1 MANGN
6 GLTGP
11 TVDNIVNPTPL
22 GQDLLPEPTLTGP
35 TVDDIKLPEVKPMLS
50 GASDVIEFTPEQAR
64 ERDVARKYGVN
75 IAPGINVQ
83 ETAAS
88 LQGNLSKWKNGVLKG
103 IGTAGT
109 TFLEP
114 FVDIFVGTP
123 TAISTGKFSG
133 FYNNEGSKVLD
144 SFNEFLRGE
153 LPNYYSQAEKD
164 YGFVKSLGTA
174 NFWADQG
181 MQGLGFLAGAIASG
195 MAVGASGVIGS
206 GVKTG
211 ANQSIKAWRNISN
224 AFRGEQVAKT
234 SADILKAR
242 DLIGRVN
249 YSAQAANMFGSGLIS
264 AFGEAGIEARETKR
278 RSTETMTSLRDLG
291 DDRYAN
297 MTDLEID
304 QLSDTAANVAFG
316 LNTAIVG
323 ASNIYQFGKLFSRS
337 WKSTS
342 NKYMNE
348 LVQKNATPG
357 TLKYTAKEMPK
368 AWKNAY
374 QVGNWFKRPAAEA
387 FEEWSQAAI
396 NVAAEDYFEDVYEGN
411 SVEDM
416 TDLLEGGVG
425 VIGSLFRGYVEAPQT
440 KEGQQAIFLGAL
452 LGKLGEAGSAVRED
466 GKTSRQ
472 EWLDT
477 YDRSV
482 GLSDKL
488 NLLAGDTK
496 LYKLLKAYN
505 ENAKSQEKMDK
516 SLEAGDIFNYKNGEA
531 KAMFSLIDS
540 FIDAGKIEDLKS
552 FVKDIGSLSEAEFK
566 EVIGIDTD
574 SAIKSPAEQ
583 ARVVEERI
591 ARLEKE
597 KPKVD
602 LFLSTLETDKLNV
615 EEKIALGVGIRYY
628 GYMGDVT
635 DSRENELASEV
646 LDLSNGL
653 ISWETLKNI
662 KIDSA
667 DMAKAIVDMTE
678 QYRKSDKYSDL
689 NASQIISKLTDLG
702 KLKTYRQSI
711 ADLLSKI
718 TEEESIKKIKKV
730 VGVPPKKESKS
741 KQEGRKVK
749 SEVVSNQ
756 EQDIIEA
763 VENDTEQTANER
775 GKRREQIGTKRK
787 RKLIK
792 RKQEL
797 ESLLG
802 ETAEEEKAAIQEI
815 IDEINKTI
823 GDTAA
828 KTSEKAEEDIKDSF
842 AEAFPETSKAKQEA
856 KEQDDE
862 IQRLIEAEERNV
874 DLDTTENIQI
884 GSLLSYENASVN
896 VRFGDQEGIIFKE
909 KDGTVVFENEDGDQ
923 TVIGK
928 FIDDQTL
935 AEVGVEAL
943 DDQIS
948 SLGVQIIADGR
959 TFEIGGQYFNNLFIN
974 PLSAIDTFIFRQAQ
988 PGFEAK
994 RITLFDSEGNKV
1006 TFTNPF
1012 IVQELSRLITMMEL
1026 IKQEAITEMQILDE
1040 GLMEFDFQ
1048 GETYIIE
1055 DSVEEK
1061 YTTAYQRNQGEGDTV
1076 QAPVITVYNKNLNK
1090 LRSPKKIA
1098 QILKARDVF
1107 IDNYV
1112 KNKINAY
1119 INEYEEDTYGAQSDA
1134 TVAAR
1139 TEEEVKQDA
1148 QESSRERVSPKDIGD
1163 DTPTPDKTDKQAGAK
1178 PTGQELEG
1186 GLQVI
1191 SMEEAEELLGVDFSE
1206 DLGIGS
1212 SEDLGIDSSNVEEE
1226 VLDSVLSPKDN
1237 AEAPIINSEESKD
1250 SVNDIIEDREI
1261 PANNDVRSSN
1271 YKTNKTGSNILGREE
1286 GQEVA
1291 LSTIQSLAWKSA
1303 NHPDNLQEGVQVDD
1317 FVKTLTS
1324 SVEAGKDLKGLEL
1337 EFTIDLNDPQ
1347 LTEMREMAPI
1357 LAKLK
1362 KGTSLSQDEIA
1373 KVAMRVKMKIGNE
1386 TVYTYVHRL
1395 DYVDRHIK
1403 VEDQEAARK
1412 ILMADRNKIYQDFL
1426 AGRKTTSTIKK
1437 MTGGHLVTERGAK
1450 NKIADLKT
1458 DPDGKLPRLFI
1469 ASNGVYVNENGD
1481 NAFSDEFYI
1490 AQVEQDGAIYTA
1502 ITMANGQRFPLRVF
1516 VEDLSEEMAR
1526 FVTAL
1531 YGEALRLADGNINKN
1546 MPIEMF
1552 NKFKENV
1559 KDKPIAKEFLDLVES
1574 TMESRKVGPTYKQML
1589 DMLIFH
1595 GAKTKS
1601 KVSPT
1606 IVSGKGKLRIGNLE
1620 ISKEDFAAKKEDVVK
1635 WLMQNKRHH
1644 VSKNYMNSKTDGK
1657 YNRWLLKYNIVYSDA
1672 STVGDTNTSFVQ
1684 PTLRY
1689 APLKSEAPA
1698 AKKESTSSNQLTSQQ
1713 EKEFSDFNLLFA
1725 KLYEGR
1731 PISGPVLIENSD
1743 IVFSLIELKN
1753 GKLFKNPGSQFEQE
1767 LTQTEVNAYFN
1778 LIKTANPIFKEVE
1791 SIINSIVKDQ
1801 KNNKTYAFW
1810 QKITELVQ
1818 NEFLS
1823 KTKKKLVGAELI
1835 NAVNQKIQSLEGTKR
1850 AKDILVETVR
1860 ERRESGQGATK
1871 YDRRFIFYKPIISL
1885 LSQSVNISAENLSE
1899 DKFPTTTKYI
1909 MQELATEINKGIQPQ
1924 EAPENLNE
1932 PELVAVPVFDGGY
1945 TPESVDFVEREKES
1959 PKPNKPKTDLTKLS
1973 GGFQSGL
1980 TVSDLQNLGIEI
1992 PQANAFDIE
2001 ADFGLPQKQNKSDI
2015 TKSQEDQNCK

>member
-348 LVQKNATPG
+348 LVQRNAAPG

-602 LFLSTLETDKLNV
+602 LFLSTLETDNLNV

-628 GYMGDVT
+628 GYMGDVI

-711 ADLLSKI
+711 SDLLSKI

-730 VGVPPKKESKS
+730 VGALPKKESKS
-741 KQEGRKVK
+741 KEEGRKVK

-756 EQDIIEA
+756 EQDIIET
-763 VENDTEQTANER
+763 VEDDTEQTANER

-842 AEAFPETSKAKQEA
+842 AEAFPETSKAKEEA

-909 KDGTVVFENEDGDQ
+909 KDGTVVFENKDGAQ

-943 DDQIS
+943 DDQVS

-974 PLSAIDTFIFRQAQ
+974 P
-988 PGFEAK
+988 
-994 RITLFDSEGNKV
+994 
-1006 TFTNPF
+1006 
-1012 IVQELSRLITMMEL
+1012 
-1026 IKQEAITEMQILDE
+1026 
-1040 GLMEFDFQ
+1040 
-1048 GETYIIE
+1048 
-1055 DSVEEK
+1055 
-1061 YTTAYQRNQGEGDTV
+1061 
-1076 QAPVITVYNKNLNK
+1076 
-1090 LRSPKKIA
+1090 
-1098 QILKARDVF
+1098 
-1107 IDNYV
+1107 
-1112 KNKINAY
+1112 
-1119 INEYEEDTYGAQSDA
+1119 
-1134 TVAAR
+1134 
-1139 TEEEVKQDA
+1139 
-1148 QESSRERVSPKDIGD
+1148 
-1163 DTPTPDKTDKQAGAK
+1163 
-1178 PTGQELEG
+1178 
-1186 GLQVI
+1186 
-1191 SMEEAEELLGVDFSE
+1191 
-1206 DLGIGS
+1206 
-1212 SEDLGIDSSNVEEE
+1212 
-1226 VLDSVLSPKDN
+1226 
-1237 AEAPIINSEESKD
+1237 
-1250 SVNDIIEDREI
+1250 
-1261 PANNDVRSSN
+1261 
-1271 YKTNKTGSNILGREE
+1271 
-1286 GQEVA
+1286 
-1291 LSTIQSLAWKSA
+1291 
-1303 NHPDNLQEGVQVDD
+1303 
-1317 FVKTLTS
+1317 
-1324 SVEAGKDLKGLEL
+1324 
-1337 EFTIDLNDPQ
+1337 
-1347 LTEMREMAPI
+1347 
-1357 LAKLK
+1357 
-1362 KGTSLSQDEIA
+1362 
-1373 KVAMRVKMKIGNE
+1373 
-1386 TVYTYVHRL
+1386 
-1395 DYVDRHIK
+1395 
-1403 VEDQEAARK
+1403 
-1412 ILMADRNKIYQDFL
+1412 
-1426 AGRKTTSTIKK
+1426 
-1437 MTGGHLVTERGAK
+1437 
-1450 NKIADLKT
+1450 
-1458 DPDGKLPRLFI
+1458 
-1469 ASNGVYVNENGD
+1469 
-1481 NAFSDEFYI
+1481 
-1490 AQVEQDGAIYTA
+1490 
-1502 ITMANGQRFPLRVF
+1502 
-1516 VEDLSEEMAR
+1516 
-1526 FVTAL
+1526 
-1531 YGEALRLADGNINKN
+1531 
-1546 MPIEMF
+1546 
-1552 NKFKENV
+1552 
-1559 KDKPIAKEFLDLVES
+1559 
-1574 TMESRKVGPTYKQML
+1574 
-1589 DMLIFH
+1589 
-1595 GAKTKS
+1595 
-1601 KVSPT
+1601 
-1606 IVSGKGKLRIGNLE
+1606 
-1620 ISKEDFAAKKEDVVK
+1620 
-1635 WLMQNKRHH
+1635 
-1644 VSKNYMNSKTDGK
+1644 
-1657 YNRWLLKYNIVYSDA
+1657 
-1672 STVGDTNTSFVQ
+1672 
-1684 PTLRY
+1684 
-1689 APLKSEAPA
+1689 
-1698 AKKESTSSNQLTSQQ
+1698 
-1713 EKEFSDFNLLFA
+1713 
-1725 KLYEGR
+1725 
-1731 PISGPVLIENSD
+1731 
-1743 IVFSLIELKN
+1743 
-1753 GKLFKNPGSQFEQE
+1753 
-1767 LTQTEVNAYFN
+1767 
-1778 LIKTANPIFKEVE
+1778 
-1791 SIINSIVKDQ
+1791 
-1801 KNNKTYAFW
+1801 
-1810 QKITELVQ
+1810 
-1818 NEFLS
+1818 
-1823 KTKKKLVGAELI
+1823 
-1835 NAVNQKIQSLEGTKR
+1835 
-1850 AKDILVETVR
+1850 
-1860 ERRESGQGATK
+1860 
-1871 YDRRFIFYKPIISL
+1871 
-1885 LSQSVNISAENLSE
+1885 
-1899 DKFPTTTKYI
+1899 
-1909 MQELATEINKGIQPQ
+1909 
-1924 EAPENLNE
+1924 
-1932 PELVAVPVFDGGY
+1932 
-1945 TPESVDFVEREKES
+1945 
-1959 PKPNKPKTDLTKLS
+1959 
-1973 GGFQSGL
+1973 
-1980 TVSDLQNLGIEI
+1980 
-1992 PQANAFDIE
+1992 
-2001 ADFGLPQKQNKSDI
+2001 
-2015 TKSQEDQNCK
+2015 

>member
-133 FYNNEGSKVLD
+133 FYDNEGSKVLD

-828 KTSEKAEEDIKDSF
+828 KTSEKAEENIKDSF

-1012 IVQELSRLITMMEL
+1012 IVQELARLITMMEL
-1026 IKQEAITEMQILDE
+1026 IKQEAITEMQTFDE

-1055 DSVEEK
+1055 DSVEER
-1061 YTTAYQRNQGEGDTV
+1061 YTTAYERKQGEGDTV

-1148 QESSRERVSPKDIGD
+1148 KESSRERVSPENIGD

-1191 SMEEAEELLGVDFSE
+1191 STEEAEELLGVDFSE

-1226 VLDSVLSPKDN
+1226 ILDSVLTPKDN
-1237 AEAPIINSEESKD
+1237 AKAPIINSEESKD
-1250 SVNDIIEDREI
+1250 SVNDVIEDREI

-1286 GQEVA
+1286 EVA

-1324 SVEAGKDLKGLEL
+1324 SVEAGKDLKGLKL

-1362 KGTSLSQDEIA
+1362 RGKSLSQDEIA
-1373 KVAMRVKMKIGNE
+1373 KVAMRVKMKIGDK

-1574 TMESRKVGPTYKQML
+1574 TMESREVGPTYKQML

-1713 EKEFSDFNLLFA
+1713 ET
-1725 KLYEGR
+1725 
-1731 PISGPVLIENSD
+1731 P
-1743 IVFSLIELKN
+1743 
-1753 GKLFKNPGSQFEQE
+1753 
-1767 LTQTEVNAYFN
+1767 
-1778 LIKTANPIFKEVE
+1778 
-1791 SIINSIVKDQ
+1791 
-1801 KNNKTYAFW
+1801 
-1810 QKITELVQ
+1810 
-1818 NEFLS
+1818 
-1823 KTKKKLVGAELI
+1823 
-1835 NAVNQKIQSLEGTKR
+1835 
-1850 AKDILVETVR
+1850 
-1860 ERRESGQGATK
+1860 
-1871 YDRRFIFYKPIISL
+1871 
-1885 LSQSVNISAENLSE
+1885 E
-1899 DKFPTTTKYI
+1899 D
-1909 MQELATEINKGIQPQ
+1909 
-1924 EAPENLNE
+1924 LNE
-1932 PELVAVPVFDGGY
+1932 PELVAVPVFDGGF
-1945 TPESVDFVEREKES
+1945 TPEAIDFEVKES